1 VSGVGSRLLLISGVL
16 VSRTREDLSPEEPIP
31 DYIVVAEELCP
42 DILDPVTVRR
52 IKHPLVRAA
61 SWLGGP
67 DWGVAVA
74 ALLVHRDYSAVMATG
89 EDVGLR
95 LALLARLTRA
105 RLRLLMTC
113 HNLTGRRSR
122 IFLGPFG
129 AARKVAVFHC
139 MTPDQARALAEDYGV
154 PPGRI
159 RVVHW
164 HVDHR
169 FFRPGRVLGE
179 GARRVCSAG
188 MASRDYATLLEA
200 ARGLNLELKIAA
212 DSPWF
217 PEPLNV
223 SPEEAGPEAEIKSA
237 GTYAALREIYASSLF
252 VVVPLR
258 DVDHAAGL
266 SVILEGMAMGKAVI
280 ATRTRSPDGLVV
292 DGRNGFHVRAADPD
306 ALRERMRFLLDHPEE
321 AERMGAEG
329 RRMVEESFTIDAYL
343 ELLKES
349 LEPAEGEVRAA

>member
-1 VSGVGSRLLLISGVL
+1 
-16 VSRTREDLSPEEPIP
+16 
-31 DYIVVAEELCP
+31 
-42 DILDPVTVRR
+42 
-52 IKHPLVRAA
+52 
-61 SWLGGP
+61 
-67 DWGVAVA
+67 
-74 ALLVHRDYSAVMATG
+74 
-89 EDVGLR
+89 
-95 LALLARLTRA
+95 
-105 RLRLLMTC
+105 
-113 HNLTGRRSR
+113 
-122 IFLGPFG
+122 
-129 AARKVAVFHC
+129 
-139 MTPDQARALAEDYGV
+139 
-154 PPGRI
+154 
-159 RVVHW
+159 
-164 HVDHR
+164 
-169 FFRPGRVLGE
+169 
-179 GARRVCSAG
+179 

-223 SPEEAGPEAEIKSA
+223 SPEEAGPDTEIKSA